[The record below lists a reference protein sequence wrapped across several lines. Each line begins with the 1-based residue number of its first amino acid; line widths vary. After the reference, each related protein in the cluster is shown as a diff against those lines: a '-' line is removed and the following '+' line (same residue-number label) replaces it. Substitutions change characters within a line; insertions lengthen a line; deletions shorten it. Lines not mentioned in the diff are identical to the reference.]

1 MARVPYLSSRDDV
14 PESAR
19 SLYDHIGETRGAME
33 PDGAMPHSF
42 QALFNSPGA
51 AEVIGGLGEYIRFES
66 ALDPVIRET
75 AILATA
81 KELNSQYEWTH
92 HEPVARKVG
101 VRDEVIEAILSGRA
115 PMGLPPKEGVFT
127 QVPKELVR
135 KGVLSERTYQA
146 VDHLIGPQN
155 TVDLIVTV
163 SYFIM
168 LAMTLGSLGV
178 ELEPGLTPLMPEE

>member
-1 MARVPYLSSRDDV
+1 MARVPYLSREDV
-14 PESAR
+14 PENAR

-51 AEVIGGLGEYIRFES
+51 ARVIGSLGEYIRFES
-66 ALDPVIRET
+66 PLDPVIRET

-101 VRDEVIEAILSGRA
+101 VRDEVTHTESVLR
-115 PMGLPPKEGVFT
+115 GV
-127 QVPKELVR
+127 
-135 KGVLSERTYQA
+135 
-146 VDHLIGPQN
+146 
-155 TVDLIVTV
+155 VTV
-163 SYFIM
+163 
-168 LAMTLGSLGV
+168 
-178 ELEPGLTPLMPEE
+178 P